1 MDIDTN
7 RDIDRSR
14 ISYITYVYV
23 YIYVDMSL
31 DIIV

>member
-7 RDIDRSR
+7 GDIDRSR